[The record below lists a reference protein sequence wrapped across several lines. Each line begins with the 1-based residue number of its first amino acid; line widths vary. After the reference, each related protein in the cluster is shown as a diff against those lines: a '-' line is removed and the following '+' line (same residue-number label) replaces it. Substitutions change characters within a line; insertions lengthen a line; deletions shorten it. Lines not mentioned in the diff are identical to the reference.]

1 MAIWIKRFLLA
12 ALVLV
17 IVGGLVFAL
26 RPLPIP
32 VDTAAVESGPMEV
45 TVDEE
50 GVTRIREVYMVS
62 APVAG
67 KVLRSPREVGDKVI
81 AGKTM
86 VAIIQ
91 PGDPS
96 FLDARTRRELRAAVA
111 AATAAVSLAD
121 AQVLRAKSE
130 LVFAEAELN
139 RAVQLRETQT
149 ISAQALEKA
158 RLDVETG
165 KAAVAS
171 EQATLEFR
179 RRELESAEARLMG
192 PESVQAH
199 PDDADDCCV
208 RVTAPV
214 DGRVLKIIHESEQ
227 RVGAG
232 QPLLELGD
240 PRDLEIVAEL
250 LSTDAVKIEEG
261 AEAYIVNWGG
271 GETLNARVTR
281 VEPAGFEKVSALG
294 IEEQRVNTI
303 LELTDSPAK
312 WAQLGHDYRVFVRIV
327 TWSSAEALQVPISAL
342 FRQGADWAVFVSN
355 DNQAV
360 LRVVQIGHRNTL
372 VAEVVGGLEA
382 SERVVLHP
390 SDRIAD
396 GVEVTE
402 REDD

>member
-1 MAIWIKRFLLA
+1 MVVWIKRILLA
-12 ALVLV
+12 VVALVV
-17 IVGGLVFAL
+17 VGGLIYAL

-32 VDTAAVESGPMEV
+32 VDTALVETGPLEV

-67 KVLRSPREVGDKVI
+67 KVMRSPREVGDTVT
-81 AGKTM
+81 AGETV

-96 FLDARTRRELRAAVA
+96 FLDARTRRELGAAVA
-111 AATAAVSLAD
+111 AAKAAVSLAQ
-121 AQVLRAKSE
+121 AQVLRAESE
-130 LVFAEAELN
+130 LVFAEAELR

-158 RLDVETG
+158 RLDVETSR
-165 KAAVAS
+165 AAVAS

-179 RRELESAEARLMG
+179 RRELESAEARLIG
-192 PESVQAH
+192 PETVELN
-199 PDDADDCCV
+199 PDDTDDCCV
-208 RVTAPV
+208 RVMAPV

-232 QPLLELGD
+232 QPLLEIGD

-250 LSTDAVKIEEG
+250 LSTDAVRISEG
-261 AEAYIVNWGG
+261 AEAYIINWGG
-271 GETLNARVTR
+271 GDTLMAKVSR

-303 LELTDSPAK
+303 LELTDPPQK
-312 WAQLGHDYRVFVRIV
+312 WTQLGHDYRVFVRIV
-327 TWSSAEALQVPISAL
+327 TWSSANALQVPISAL
-342 FRQGADWAVFVSN
+342 FRRGADWAVFV
-355 DNQAV
+355 AAGEMAA
-360 LRVVQIGHRNTL
+360 LRIVQIGHRNTRS
-372 VAEVVGGLEA
+372 AEIVGGLEA
-382 SERVVLHP
+382 GDKVILHP
-390 SDRIAD
+390 SDRVAD

-402 REDD
+402 REDG